1 MNDFEKSIEKA
12 EITLKKAEKRSDD
25 LNKEQRAGLSK
36 FYYTI
41 SLYSAGAI
49 SLSITFLSTLISNY
63 HESLIDSCLFGIKNI
78 YFLYF
83 SWFWFIIAF
92 LTGLLS
98 RKYYANYTAVSG
110 TIFVG
115 IEELKMNDRMLL
127 FWQSLFKGREG
138 VISESNNMN
147 QRNTEQNIQK
157 IKDRNNNNKK
167 QMDKYFK
174 KQNCLSFICEFSGVL
189 GLIFLIIFSISVS
202 QTMIRVEQNKS
213 KEIIINFK

>member
-1 MNDFEKSIEKA
+1 
-12 EITLKKAEKRSDD
+12 
-25 LNKEQRAGLSK
+25 
-36 FYYTI
+36 
-41 SLYSAGAI
+41 
-49 SLSITFLSTLISNY
+49 
-63 HESLIDSCLFGIKNI
+63 
-78 YFLYF
+78 
-83 SWFWFIIAF
+83 
-92 LTGLLS
+92 
-98 RKYYANYTAVSG
+98 
-110 TIFVG
+110 
-115 IEELKMNDRMLL
+115 MNDRMLL